1 MGNVAHHTDLSWE
14 IPGPRAHV
22 YLSLG
27 SYRLCLQL
35 PGAGLRP
42 ERERSDP
49 VSARADEPIAA
60 VGLEEP

>member
-1 MGNVAHHTDLSWE
+1 
-14 IPGPRAHV
+14 V